1 MKEVRHITEHPVL
14 GTLPEA
20 GTVTFDYNGEP
31 VTAREGD
38 TVAAALTALGIRVF
52 RHTRKRGEPRGVFC
66 GIGHCNDCV
75 MTVNG
80 VPRVRTCLTAVEE
93 GMVVESD
100 T

>member
-20 GTVTFDYNGEP
+20 GTVTFYYNGEP

-52 RHTRKRGEPRGVFC
+52 RPTRK
-66 GIGHCNDCV
+66 
-75 MTVNG
+75 
-80 VPRVRTCLTAVEE
+80 
-93 GMVVESD
+93 
-100 T
+100 